1 MKHLLIT
8 GWFIFTTSVAAQTA
22 GTADQS
28 DVTSQNLIPETL
40 LEKVQSGD
48 GEVAYFIGNMFK
60 KGLDNEYQT
69 IPQDVKAA
77 EKWFLKSAEL
87 GYVHG
92 MYETGL
98 MLYYDKDWSAAKK
111 WFNKAA
117 DAGLGEAFYRLAYFH
132 VYGVGGEAED
142 CEKAYELFSEA
153 KLRGV
158 RYAYNDWAWMLATQP
173 DKACR
178 NGHRALKIMAEL
190 ESEYARQR
198 MPWAM
203 IDTKA
208 AILAEIADFNGAIEL
223 QSWVVAG
230 YCDISVSEMDD
241 FSVLSDDYRQRSEA
255 DKVRGC
261 EGHLERLETYS
272 RRQPW
277 RETMEL
283 NDD

>member
-1 MKHLLIT
+1 
-8 GWFIFTTSVAAQTA
+8 
-22 GTADQS
+22 
-28 DVTSQNLIPETL
+28 
-40 LEKVQSGD
+40 
-48 GEVAYFIGNMFK
+48 
-60 KGLDNEYQT
+60 
-69 IPQDVKAA
+69 
-77 EKWFLKSAEL
+77 
-87 GYVHG
+87 
-92 MYETGL
+92 
-98 MLYYDKDWSAAKK
+98 
-111 WFNKAA
+111 
-117 DAGLGEAFYRLAYFH
+117 
-132 VYGVGGEAED
+132 
-142 CEKAYELFSEA
+142 
-153 KLRGV
+153 
-158 RYAYNDWAWMLATQP
+158 
-173 DKACR
+173 
-178 NGHRALKIMAEL
+178 MAEL
-190 ESEYARQR
+190 ESEYGRQR

-208 AILAEIADFNGAIEL
+208 AILAEIADFNSAIEL